1 MPRWNTAA
9 VRSRTLER
17 LRDERGIALIMALGI
32 LLVLT
37 ITLSTVIYA
46 TSASARHAEH
56 SNASQKAY
64 ALAEAGLDN
73 ALAVLNTKYPSTTE
87 YPGDPDYLV
96 GGSFLPTRVTT
107 YDEGTA
113 TWSGTLAQTTTS
125 TWLWEWRISS
135 IGTVANPTGPGAAA
149 VTRTIR
155 AVVPVVIPEYQPA
168 SASSPLNWIYALENA
183 TFSNSV
189 TIASPVYT
197 QNDLT
202 LGPGQASISGAAR
215 RLAVGGVFTLLKTES
230 FAGSTSNRLIEAHL
244 HGGCKYKGDSNLT
257 LRDPC
262 WWDTDNVF
270 AYPTD
275 PSTNP
280 PRYRDNTD
288 PATLGLIDPKPALT
302 CCAPVEPLTG
312 GSIAPSPLPGEQSQM
327 GFWYQNAVPG
337 PRVPCD
343 PVTPPEKL
351 PLFSFD
357 TGDNTINNTAYNST
371 APGNPI
377 DLTPSESYTC
387 KVERGGV
394 NMGEL
399 SWNAATKELKINK
412 TVFIDG
418 SATITSDAAKYNGK
432 GTIYL
437 SGTFLMDNHA
447 QMCAAMSAC
456 VFEKGTGSTPAK
468 APDDWDPNTEDGD
481 ALIIVAAGD
490 GLFGG
495 AQAQVGGG
503 NGIEIKTATFQGVLI
518 ANKNIVTLTTTN
530 EQGPM
535 ISVYH
540 DVEAGQTGELTF
552 PPVDFAPSGGG
563 GVVGPPPP
571 AQLLAPQ
578 NIAAG

>member
-1 MPRWNTAA
+1 
-9 VRSRTLER
+9 
-17 LRDERGIALIMALGI
+17 MALGI
-32 LLVLT
+32 LFVLT
-37 ITLSTVIYA
+37 ITLGTVIYV

-87 YPGDPDYLV
+87 YPGDTPP
-96 GGSFLPTRVTT
+96 GTFLPTRTTT
-107 YDEGTA
+107 YDEGKT

-125 TWLWEWRISS
+125 TWLWEWRITS
-135 IGTVANPTGPGAAA
+135 IGSVANPTGPGAAA

-168 SASSPLNWIYALENA
+168 SASSPLNWIYALHNA
-183 TFSNSV
+183 TFENSV

-215 RLAVGGVFTLLKTES
+215 RLAVGGVFTLLKNES
-230 FAGSTSNRLIEAHL
+230 FAGSSSNRLVDVHL
-244 HGGCKYKGDSNLT
+244 HGGCRYKGDSNLV
-257 LRDPC
+257 LRNPC
-262 WWDTDNVF
+262 LWETDNVF
-270 AYPTD
+270 AYPPD
-275 PSTNP
+275 PLANP
-280 PRYRDNTD
+280 PHYRDSAD

-302 CCAPVEPLTG
+302 CCAPVA
-312 GSIAPSPLPGEQSQM
+312 GSIAPAPLPGKQSQM

-343 PVTPPEKL
+343 AVTPPEKL
-351 PLFSFD
+351 PPFSFD
-357 TGDNTINNTAYNST
+357 TGDNAINNSVTPT
-371 APGNPI
+371 VPI
-377 DLTPSESYTC
+377 DLTPAQSYTC
-387 KVERGGV
+387 RVERAGV

-399 SWNAATKELKINK
+399 SWDAATKELTINK

-418 SATITSDAAKYNGK
+418 SATVTSDAAKYNGK

-456 VFEKGTGSTPAK
+456 VFEKGTGSKPPK
-468 APDDWDPNTEDGD
+468 APDDWEPNTEDGD

-490 GLFGG
+490 GAFGG
-495 AQAQVGGG
+495 AQSQVSGG

-540 DVEAGQTGELTF
+540 DVDAGQTGELTF